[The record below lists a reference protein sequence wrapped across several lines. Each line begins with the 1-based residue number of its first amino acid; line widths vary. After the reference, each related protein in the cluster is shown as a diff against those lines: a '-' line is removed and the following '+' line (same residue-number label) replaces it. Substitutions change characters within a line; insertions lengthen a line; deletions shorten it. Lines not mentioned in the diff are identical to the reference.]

1 MLFATGLHD
10 FDEGRRKM
18 IIDQDKKN
26 MRDTDVLFALI
37 LMVASIALIIYSLV
51 ISFEAMR
58 VTDCAFYIAPGLPTL
73 LIGFFL
79 LVSAMILLVTARR
92 QGGDLRWLSPKKFLV
107 KFKSK
112 EFWNTVIVFG
122 YLFLYMIVLWE
133 RTPLLGI
140 HIPFWLATFIF
151 LNLMMI
157 TFKATKFLNIIII
170 SGITTFLVDFFFRTL
185 ARIPLS

>member
-1 MLFATGLHD
+1 
-10 FDEGRRKM
+10 
-18 IIDQDKKN
+18 
-26 MRDTDVLFALI
+26 
-37 LMVASIALIIYSLV
+37 
-51 ISFEAMR
+51 
-58 VTDCAFYIAPGLPTL
+58 
-73 LIGFFL
+73 
-79 LVSAMILLVTARR
+79 
-92 QGGDLRWLSPKKFLV
+92 KKFLV

-185 ARIPLS
+185 ARIPLP